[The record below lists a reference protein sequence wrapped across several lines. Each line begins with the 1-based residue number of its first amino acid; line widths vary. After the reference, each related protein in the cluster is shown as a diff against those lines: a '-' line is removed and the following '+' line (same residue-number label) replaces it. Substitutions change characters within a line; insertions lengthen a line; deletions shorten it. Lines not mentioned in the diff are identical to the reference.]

1 MRDLLGDDPKARCE
15 VKENTNG
22 TYIKGLTINVV
33 TDANAIAALM
43 VRGNKNRSV
52 GATLMNQTSSRS
64 HSLFMV
70 EVETAEP
77 DEKTPDEVRRL
88 PLTFCFTSPLFY
100 FRFACNL

>member
-1 MRDLLGDDPKARCE
+1 
-15 VKENTNG
+15 
-22 TYIKGLTINVV
+22 LTINVV
-33 TDANAIAALM
+33 TDANAIQALM

-77 DEKTPDEVRRL
+77 DEKTPDEV
-88 PLTFCFTSPLFY
+88 LTADLTSTLFCVTLSNDFLAF
-100 FRFACNL
+100 FVA